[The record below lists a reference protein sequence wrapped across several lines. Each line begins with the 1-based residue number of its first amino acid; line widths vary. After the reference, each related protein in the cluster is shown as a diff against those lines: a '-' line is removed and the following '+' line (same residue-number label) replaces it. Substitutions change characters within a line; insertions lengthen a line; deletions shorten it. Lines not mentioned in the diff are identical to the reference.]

1 MTKPHADIDRI
12 ITLFGR
18 SDVMKGIPLKAQE
31 ELAGS
36 AVIKRYEKNDVLSQA
51 EEPCESFV
59 LVEEGM
65 IRVSRYSPLGK
76 RLTYLLA
83 GPGEPINLVGPF
95 TGEARA
101 NVAEAAA
108 ASTVVSIERK
118 DFIRFAFAY
127 PQLIVNIIDIL
138 GQALDS
144 SNSRILDM
152 QEKKVVQ
159 RLKRVLHRLSEK
171 FGPLLNFTAVEI
183 ADLASTTT
191 ESALRVLSDLRQKG
205 IIEKSRGQIHIIK
218 PEALIDPESEELWI

>member
-1 MTKPHADIDRI
+1 MMKTTDTMDRI
-12 ITLFGR
+12 VVLFKR
-18 SDVMKGIPLKAQE
+18 AAVLKGIPLKAQRE
-31 ELAGS
+31 FAAM
-36 AVIKRYEKNDVLSQA
+36 AVLKHFDKNEILSQA
-51 EEPCESFV
+51 EEPCDSFI

-83 GPGEPINLVGPF
+83 GPGEPINLIGPF
-95 TGEARA
+95 TGAPRA
-101 NVAEAAA
+101 NVAEAAID
-108 ASTVVSIERK
+108 STIVSIERK
-118 DFIRFAFAY
+118 DFLAFAFAHT
-127 PQLIVNIIDIL
+127 QLIINILEIL

-159 RLKRVLHRLSEK
+159 RLKRVLHGLSEK

-191 ESALRVLSDLRQKG
+191 ESALRVLGNLRQKG
-205 IIEKSRGQIHIIK
+205 IIEKSRGQIHIVK
-218 PEALIDPESEELWI
+218 PEALMDPESEDLWI